1 MDKGMSVTIRGEPA
15 RVKFMVGEIT
25 RDPADKPKLV
35 IFLTIGG
42 GHRVTGF
49 GITLPLKEYTPAG
62 LKEQIEKVGGE
73 EWDTILA
80 EQGVETARREDY
92 AERNLAAQEIARKVA
107 ETTGIE
113 LLEDEPDPATL
124 SHQSFTSGPE
134 VTKRLAQIRGK
145 EKPEGG

>member
-1 MDKGMSVTIRGEPA
+1 MSVTIRGEPA

-62 LKEQIEKVGGE
+62 LKEQIEKVGGR
-73 EWDTILA
+73 EWDSILA
-80 EQGVETARREDY
+80 KQEKETARMWDY
-92 AERNLAAQEIARKVA
+92 TRRQEAAQEIARKVS

-113 LLEDEPDPATL
+113 LLEDEPNPATL

-134 VTKRLAQIRGK
+134 VTKHLAELRGK